1 MESVSSDVKYAIR
14 ILIKSPGF
22 TLVAL
27 ITLGLAIG
35 ANTAIFTLIDS
46 LLLRPLP
53 VHDPSR
59 LVGLHLSRLDGRT
72 AQVSYPTFQ
81 GLAARQQVFSGIF
94 AWDDNGLND
103 FQVSQVSW
111 HGPRLSVTGDF
122 YTTVGV
128 LPFMGRGITADD
140 LHAGATPVALI
151 SYDVWKHRL
160 GGDPAILGKTLKVQD
175 IPFTIVGVTP
185 PSFFGLYVGVS
196 ADVTVPVTAVGLF
209 SLGGGKALGNASW
222 LDVAARLKP
231 EVSLQ
236 QAQAHLNSI
245 WPTLLVDAASG
256 VSEEQRGRLPTH
268 ADIEPA
274 TTGFSSLRARFSRP
288 LFMLMGMVILV
299 LLLVCT
305 NLAALM
311 LARAAA
317 RRYEMAVRIALG
329 ASRPRILRQLLTET
343 FLLSLAGALIGMLL
357 SFWMSRGLAK
367 FVWTGLVPL
376 SLNLRP
382 DVRILTFAVSS
393 TLLTG
398 MVFGLVPGWRAGRH
412 DPNLLLH
419 HGRISGAATGGFG
432 NLIVVTQIVFSG
444 VLLAGAWTVVGHLRQ
459 LRAVPLGFDP
469 GKVLLIRLLNR
480 PGAYRNLDHA
490 VYDRE
495 LLGRV
500 AGISGVQSASLSQ
513 GAMLSGLEFNLPVN
527 TPLGGTSST
536 TVLFGRVSPN
546 FFRTLGMQ
554 IKWGRDFDWHDDAQ
568 SPPVAIVSASLGRE
582 LFSSDNPLGRSIRVG
597 TQGQDATYTIVG
609 IVSEARLG
617 NVRNQKP
624 MVFLPSFQKPEQIVQ
639 PLLEVRSY
647 ADPAAIAGSVRT
659 AVESLGREYPLK
671 TETLQ
676 SAIDEQLIPER
687 LIAMFSSALGA
698 LAFAL
703 AVISLFG
710 LISYNVSLRTNEIGV
725 RVALGAGPWKVL
737 QLVVRDV
744 CVLVL
749 IGETLTVPVAFVA
762 LRVIPRFLAG
772 VHAGVAPLIA
782 SGIGL
787 AVAAAIAAYIPAR
800 RASQVDPMVA
810 LRYE

>member
-1 MESVSSDVKYAIR
+1 
-14 ILIKSPGF
+14 
-22 TLVAL
+22 
-27 ITLGLAIG
+27 
-35 ANTAIFTLIDS
+35 
-46 LLLRPLP
+46 
-53 VHDPSR
+53 
-59 LVGLHLSRLDGRT
+59 
-72 AQVSYPTFQ
+72 
-81 GLAARQQVFSGIF
+81 
-94 AWDDNGLND
+94 
-103 FQVSQVSW
+103 
-111 HGPRLSVTGDF
+111 
-122 YTTVGV
+122 
-128 LPFMGRGITADD
+128 
-140 LHAGATPVALI
+140 
-151 SYDVWKHRL
+151 
-160 GGDPAILGKTLKVQD
+160 
-175 IPFTIVGVTP
+175 
-185 PSFFGLYVGVS
+185 
-196 ADVTVPVTAVGLF
+196 
-209 SLGGGKALGNASW
+209 
-222 LDVAARLKP
+222 
-231 EVSLQ
+231 
-236 QAQAHLNSI
+236 
-245 WPTLLVDAASG
+245 
-256 VSEEQRGRLPTH
+256 
-268 ADIEPA
+268 
-274 TTGFSSLRARFSRP
+274 
-288 LFMLMGMVILV
+288 
-299 LLLVCT
+299 
-305 NLAALM
+305 
-311 LARAAA
+311 
-317 RRYEMAVRIALG
+317 
-329 ASRPRILRQLLTET
+329 
-343 FLLSLAGALIGMLL
+343 
-357 SFWMSRGLAK
+357 
-367 FVWTGLVPL
+367 
-376 SLNLRP
+376 
-382 DVRILTFAVSS
+382 
-393 TLLTG
+393 
-398 MVFGLVPGWRAGRH
+398 
-412 DPNLLLH
+412 
-419 HGRISGAATGGFG
+419 
-432 NLIVVTQIVFSG
+432 VTQIVFSG